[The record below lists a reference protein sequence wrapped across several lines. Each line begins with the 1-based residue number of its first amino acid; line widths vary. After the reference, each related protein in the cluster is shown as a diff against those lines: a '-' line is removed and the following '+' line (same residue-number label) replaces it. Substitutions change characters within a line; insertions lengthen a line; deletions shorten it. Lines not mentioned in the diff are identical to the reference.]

1 MKQEEIE
8 RASKKYAYNLIPDEN
23 GMSFP
28 LERVE
33 LSKAFERGGHFV
45 NSYWEEKTRW
55 KSLISEPPM
64 EFGEKKRILIK
75 HKDLEINVYFL
86 YSDRSIEDALDMGF
100 IEWKEID

>member
-1 MKQEEIE
+1 MTQEEIE
-8 RASKKYAYNLIPDEN
+8 KAAEKEYITNPDY
-23 GMSFP
+23 S
-28 LERVE
+28 VKE
-33 LSKAFERGGHFV
+33 LV
-45 NSYWEEKTRW
+45 NTFTAGAKFANKIWEEKTRW